1 MKQGITWPLI
11 TVSSRLAEVMSR
23 EDIKGACRGLGASM
37 QEEAV
42 RLPAEAAALV
52 VLLLPLVDEAAAEAA
67 AVACFDIKLA
77 VALADDAEGFS

>member
-1 MKQGITWPLI
+1 
-11 TVSSRLAEVMSR
+11 MSR
-23 EDIKGACRGLGASM
+23 EDIKGACSGLGSSM
-37 QEEAV
+37 QEAV

>member
-1 MKQGITWPLI
+1 
-11 TVSSRLAEVMSR
+11 
-23 EDIKGACRGLGASM
+23 M
-37 QEEAV
+37 QEAV
-42 RLPAEAAALV
+42 RLPAEATALV

>member
-1 MKQGITWPLI
+1 
-11 TVSSRLAEVMSR
+11 
-23 EDIKGACRGLGASM
+23 M

-77 VALADDAEGFS
+77 VTLADDAEGFS